1 MNKRITQ
8 LSSILSNQIA
18 AGEVV
23 ERPASVVK
31 ELVENSLD
39 AMSTQ
44 VEIDIE
50 GGGIHLIR
58 VRDNGHGI
66 LKDDL
71 PLAFARHATSKIST
85 IVDLGS
91 IATLGF
97 RGEALA
103 SVASVSRCRLMS
115 KSLNQQE
122 AWQIQLS
129 EEMTPVIQPVAHS
142 QGTTVEIADLFY
154 NTPVRRK
161 FIRSEKS
168 EFQAID
174 DTVKRLALSYPL
186 VGFRLTHQGRQIRH
200 YPAVSARMNELARV
214 EKICGAAFIKQAVS
228 LELTG
233 FGLSLRGWLGS
244 PSLLRRQADCQY
256 FFVNQRMIKDRIL
269 NHVIK
274 TAYQEQ
280 LGNNEGTYPS
290 YVLYLQIDPSEVDVN
305 VHPTKQEV
313 RFSQPR
319 HIHDF
324 ISKAVSEALDQT
336 CAPPTTAYAKVE
348 YEGAKRKINTVSLSP
363 ISISMPVMVKADR
376 YALIEDEQGVT
387 VCDLQKGKVS
397 LLKTYFMALWGRIP
411 NKSLLFPQVIHV
423 PQNALNDEIVTCLSD
438 IGYWIKVKD
447 HHLMVLA
454 VPLITSPMA
463 LDDFLLKLIEEL
475 VVSQDK
481 PAVCEWLACHLSKP
495 CLSVLDQET
504 FSWVLKTWM
513 ENGNKTAWR
522 QYSHSEFEQLIALP
536 SGV

>member
-8 LSSILSNQIA
+8 LTTVLSNQIA

-44 VEIDIE
+44 IEIDIE

-58 VRDNGHGI
+58 VRDNGYGI
-66 LKDDL
+66 VKDDL
-71 PLAFARHATSKIST
+71 ALAFARHATSKIST
-85 IVDLGS
+85 IDDLGA

-103 SVASVSRCRLMS
+103 SVASVSHCRLMS
-115 KSLNQQE
+115 KAKHQQD
-122 AWQIQLS
+122 AWQIQLL
-129 EEMTPVIQPVAHS
+129 EDMTPAIQPVAHS

-174 DTVKRLALSYPL
+174 DTVKRLALSYPH
-186 VGFRLTHQGRQIRH
+186 VSFRLTHQGRQVRL
-200 YPAVSARMNELARV
+200 YPAVSARMTESSRV
-214 EKICGAAFIKQAVS
+214 EKICGQAFINQAVS
-228 LELTG
+228 LELAVY
-233 FGLSLRGWLGS
+233 GLALRGWLGS
-244 PSLLRRQADCQY
+244 PTLLRRQADCQY
-256 FFVNQRMIKDRIL
+256 FFVNQRMVKDRIL

-280 LGNNEGTYPS
+280 LGKNEGTYPS

-324 ISKAVSEALDQT
+324 ISKAVSDALGQYQD
-336 CAPPTTAYAKVE
+336 PSVSFAKVE
-348 YEGAKRKINTVSLSP
+348 YESAKRQTSFSPTLPLPLSAP
-363 ISISMPVMVKADR
+363 TIVKAQR
-376 YALIEDEQGVT
+376 YALIEDEQGLT
-387 VCDLQKGKVS
+387 VCDLQKGKES
-397 LLKTYFMALWGRIP
+397 FLKSYFMELWGRVP
-411 NKSLLFPQVIHV
+411 NKNLLFPEMVIL
-423 PQNALNDEIVTCLSD
+423 PENALDDEIVACLND
-438 IGYWIKVKD
+438 IGYWVKVKSNN
-447 HHLMVLA
+447 LMVLA
-454 VPLITSPMA
+454 IPLIAMHEV
-463 LDDFLLKLIEEL
+463 FGEFLIELIKIIAISKEKT
-475 VVSQDK
+475 SI
-481 PAVCEWLACHLSKP
+481 CEWLAHHISKQG
-495 CLSVLDQET
+495 LYAIDHET
-504 FSWVLKTWM
+504 FNRILNIWM
-513 ENGNKTAWR
+513 ENGNKSAWR
-522 QYSHSEFEQLIALP
+522 HYSHQEFEQLIALP
-536 SGV
+536 SAM

>member
-8 LSSILSNQIA
+8 LTTVLSNQIA

-39 AMSTQ
+39 AMST
-44 VEIDIE
+44 EIDIDIE

-58 VRDNGHGI
+58 VRDNGQGI
-66 LKDDL
+66 IKDDL
-71 PLAFARHATSKIST
+71 ALAFARHATSKIST
-85 IVDLGS
+85 IADLGA

-115 KSLNQQE
+115 KAWGQHD
-122 AWQIQLS
+122 AWQIQLLEDMS
-129 EEMTPVIQPVAHS
+129 PQIQPVAHS

-186 VGFRLTHQGRQIRH
+186 VSFRLTHQGRQLRF
-200 YPAVSARMNELARV
+200 YPGVSARTTSSSRV
-214 EKICGAAFIKQAVS
+214 EKICGQAFINQAIPF
-228 LELTG
+228 ELAVY
-233 FGLSLRGWLGS
+233 GLALRGWLGS
-244 PSLLRRQADCQY
+244 PTLLRRQADCQY
-256 FFVNQRMIKDRIL
+256 FFVNQRMVKDRIL

-280 LGNNEGTYPS
+280 LGNNEGTYPC

-324 ISKAVSEALDQT
+324 ISKAVSDTLGQSQVPAVSF
-336 CAPPTTAYAKVE
+336 AKME
-348 YEGAKRKINTVSLSP
+348 YEGTKRQINVSPVLPLPKSAP
-363 ISISMPVMVKADR
+363 IIVKAQR
-376 YALIEDEQGVT
+376 YALIEDEQGLT
-387 VCDLQKGKVS
+387 VCDLHKGKES
-397 LLKTYFMALWGRIP
+397 LLKTYLMQWWGRVA
-411 NKSLLFPQVIHV
+411 NKSLLFPERVVLPENI
-423 PQNALNDEIVTCLSD
+423 LDDEIVACLND
-438 IGYWIKVKD
+438 LGYWIKIESNN
-447 HHLMVLA
+447 LMVLA
-454 VPLITSPMA
+454 VPLIVMHEPVGE
-463 LDDFLLKLIEEL
+463 FLIKLIQTIAGSKEK
-475 VVSQDK
+475 VII
-481 PAVCEWLACHLSKP
+481 CEWLARHLSIQG
-495 CLSVLDQET
+495 LYAIDQET
-504 FSWVLKTWM
+504 FNLILNIWVK
-513 ENGNKTAWR
+513 NANQSAWR
-522 QYSHSEFEQLIALP
+522 HYSHLEFEQLIALP
-536 SGV
+536 SAV

>member
-1 MNKRITQ
+1 VNKRITQ
-8 LSSILSNQIA
+8 LSSVLSNQIA

-66 LKDDL
+66 LKEDL

-85 IVDLGS
+85 IVDLGA

-115 KSLNQQE
+115 KSLNQQD

-129 EEMTPVIQPVAHS
+129 QESSVIQPVAHS

-186 VGFRLTHQGRQIRH
+186 VSFRLTHQGRQIRH
-200 YPAVSARMNELARV
+200 YPAVSARMNESSRV

-228 LELTG
+228 LELAG

-274 TAYQEQ
+274 TAYQQQ
-280 LGNNEGTYPS
+280 LENTEGTYPS

-324 ISKAVSEALDQT
+324 ISKGVGEALVQT
-336 CAPPTTAYAKVE
+336 LLPTTSSSAKME
-348 YEGAKRKINTVSLSP
+348 YEGAKRKILVSPSLLPTPTSL
-363 ISISMPVMVKADR
+363 PVMVKADR
-376 YALIEDEQGVT
+376 YALIEDERGV
-387 VCDLQKGKVS
+387 VICDLQKGKES
-397 LLKTYFMALWGRIP
+397 LLQTYFMALWGRIP
-411 NKSLLFPQVIHV
+411 NKSLLFPQIINV
-423 PQNALNDEIVTCLSD
+423 PQNGLNDEIVTCLNEV
-438 IGYWIKVKD
+438 GYWVKVKS

-454 VPLITSPMA
+454 VPLITSPMS
-463 LDDFLLKLIEEL
+463 LCDFLLKLIEEL
-475 VVSQDK
+475 VINKDK
-481 PAVCEWLACHLSKP
+481 TAICEWLACHLSKP
-495 CLSVLDQET
+495 CLSVLDQDT
-504 FSWVLKTWM
+504 FSWILRIWM
-513 ENGNKTAWR
+513 ENGNNTAWR
-522 QYSHSEFEQLIALP
+522 HYSHCEFEQLIALP

>member
-8 LSSILSNQIA
+8 LSTVLSNQIA

-58 VRDNGHGI
+58 VRDNGLGI

-71 PLAFARHATSKIST
+71 QLAFARHATSKIST
-85 IVDLGS
+85 IIDLGA

-115 KSLNQQE
+115 KPRDQQD

-129 EEMTPVIQPVAHS
+129 EDMTPVIQPVAHS
-142 QGTTVEIADLFY
+142 HGTTVEIADLFY

-186 VGFRLTHQGRQIRH
+186 VSFRLTHQGRQIRH
-200 YPAVSARMNELARV
+200 YPAVSTRMNESSRV
-214 EKICGAAFIKQAVS
+214 EKICGAAFLKQAVS
-228 LELTG
+228 LELSG
-233 FGLSLRGWLGS
+233 FGLALRGWLGS

-290 YVLYLQIDPSEVDVN
+290 YVLYLQVDPSEVDVN

-324 ISKAVSEALDQT
+324 ICKAVSEALEQSP
-336 CAPPTTAYAKVE
+336 ASSIGVEPEIEYA
-348 YEGAKRKINTVSLSP
+348 GAKRQVNSYSSLPLPTSV
-363 ISISMPVMVKADR
+363 PVMVKADR
-376 YALIEDEQGVT
+376 YAFIEDEQGVT
-387 VCDLQKGKVS
+387 ICDLQKGKES
-397 LLKTYFMALWGRIP
+397 LLTTYFMTLWGRIP
-411 NKSLLFPQVIHV
+411 NKSLLFPQVLDVSHE
-423 PQNALNDEIVTCLSD
+423 LDDEIVTCLNQ
-438 IGYWIKVKD
+438 IGYWIKVTSN
-447 HHLMVLA
+447 HVMVLA
-454 VPLITSPMA
+454 VPSITSSVLMG
-463 LDDFLLKLIEEL
+463 DFLLKLIDTIA
-475 VVSQDK
+475 SCQDK
-481 PAVCEWLACHLSKP
+481 TAICEWLAYHLPKQ
-495 CLSVLDQET
+495 CLSILDQDT
-504 FSWVLKTWM
+504 FSLILKNWV

-522 QYSHSEFEQLIALP
+522 HYSHSEFEQLIALP
-536 SGV
+536 SGA